1 MTNIIVLDRE
11 KHRALRVE
19 RRPSARHG
27 DNQRF
32 VQVVVRE
39 FPLLAIQCPILVS
52 KDADTGAFFC
62 GAMLG
67 FDEGENLFLSD
78 GGGHEGYRPLN
89 LQRAPFYV
97 AGGELAVDLDSPRIA
112 AAGGER
118 VFDEAGQPTAYL
130 ESIRTVF
137 GELRP
142 GLEMTKAFLETLLR
156 HKLLAPLEVELSFDD
171 GSSRELTGLY
181 TIDQEALRS
190 LPDATVVE
198 LFRQGYMYLIHLMI
212 VSVKQI
218 SSLASRKNSRLLDG
232 GGDAGVAWPARA

>member
-1 MTNIIVLDRE
+1 MTNIIALDRAT
-11 KHRALRVE
+11 HRALRIE

-67 FDEGENLFLSD
+67 FDEGENLFLAD

-97 AGGELAVDLDSPRIA
+97 AGGE
-112 AAGGER
+112 R
-118 VFDEAGQPTAYL
+118 VFDDAGQPTAYL
-130 ESIRTVF
+130 EGIRSVF
-137 GELRP
+137 NELRP
-142 GLEMTKAFLETLLR
+142 GLEMTKAFLETLVRL
-156 HKLLAPLEVELSFDD
+156 KLLAPLEVELSFDD
-171 GSSRELTGLY
+171 GSSRELAGLY
-181 TIDQEALRS
+181 TIDQEALRG
-190 LPDATVVE
+190 LPDAAVLE

-218 SSLASRKNSRLLDG
+218 SSLASRKNGRLLDG
-232 GGDAGVAWPARA
+232 GGDTGVAWPARA